1 MIQRNLV
8 HLLNVAIREY
18 RSPQASSS
26 IWASEASLART
37 RERGASPLARE
48 TCFTR
53 PNRRACSQVMSIA
66 ATSPSFVILHYFN
79 NRCLIF
85 YQRMSWRARLPREYP
100 SFRWA
105 GASCLSKLKFFFKP
119 LNWRRFAFK
128 LKYWAIL
135 FKYILFVLFFCLLL
149 HRLAVRI
156 SLPFY
161 DFVQVII
168 VLIQVYNWEI
178 LHHSTVCRCRLADI
192 LYLSKLVNHNYNKI
206 WLAINYPDFSTNSTV

>member
-1 MIQRNLV
+1 MKFFFVYFPPSLLPFGGIVIMIQRNLV

-18 RSPQASSS
+18 RSLQASSS

-37 RERGASPLARE
+37 RERGASPLALK

-53 PNRRACSQVMSIA
+53 PNRTACSQVMSIA

-119 LNWRRFAFK
+119 LK
-128 LKYWAIL
+128 
-135 FKYILFVLFFCLLL
+135 
-149 HRLAVRI
+149 
-156 SLPFY
+156 
-161 DFVQVII
+161 
-168 VLIQVYNWEI
+168 
-178 LHHSTVCRCRLADI
+178 
-192 LYLSKLVNHNYNKI
+192 KI
-206 WLAINYPDFSTNSTV
+206 CF